1 MDDFLKAIK
10 IEEVYRFDLMSES
23 DILKYLG
30 KWDNLTNEQQSEYLR
45 ESTDL
50 PENLVYGEITKKGVK
65 ELSNYLNNYKGVFY
79 DIGCGNGRLLLHLSL
94 ISNFDKYVG
103 VEISKT
109 RIDYAIEINKT
120 LNQERVI
127 FICDDILNV
136 DISEA
141 NFLFM
146 DDIMF
151 SDDLR
156 NLILEKIPKDC
167 YYISC
172 YVTNDEVIETI
183 FLDVS
188 WFDFKKMSFFIY
200 KKR

>member
-136 DISEA
+136 DISDA
-141 NFLFM
+141 NFIFM

-156 NLILEKIPKDC
+156 NLI
-167 YYISC
+167 
-172 YVTNDEVIETI
+172 
-183 FLDVS
+183 
-188 WFDFKKMSFFIY
+188 
-200 KKR
+200 

>member
-136 DISEA
+136 DISDA
-141 NFLFM
+141 NFIFM

>member
-1 MDDFLKAIK
+1 MNDFIKAIK

-30 KWDNLTNEQQSEYLR
+30 RWDNLTNEQQSEYIR

-79 DIGCGNGRLLLHLSL
+79 DIGCGNGKLLLHLSL
-94 ISNFDKYVG
+94 ISNFEKYVG

-109 RIDYAIEINKT
+109 RIDYAIEINKN

-136 DISEA
+136 DISDA
-141 NFLFM
+141 NFIFM

-167 YYISC
+167 HYISC
-172 YVTNDEVIETI
+172 YVTNDELIETI

>member
-50 PENLVYGEITKKGVK
+50 PDNLVYGEITKKGVK

-136 DISEA
+136 DISDA
-141 NFLFM
+141 NFIFM

>member
-127 FICDDILNV
+127 FICFICLH
-136 DISEA
+136 SLSFA
-141 NFLFM
+141 LQLPGQLHLYLSPFL
-146 DDIMF
+146 
-151 SDDLR
+151 
-156 NLILEKIPKDC
+156 
-167 YYISC
+167 
-172 YVTNDEVIETI
+172 VTV
-183 FLDVS
+183 
-188 WFDFKKMSFFIY
+188 
-200 KKR
+200 